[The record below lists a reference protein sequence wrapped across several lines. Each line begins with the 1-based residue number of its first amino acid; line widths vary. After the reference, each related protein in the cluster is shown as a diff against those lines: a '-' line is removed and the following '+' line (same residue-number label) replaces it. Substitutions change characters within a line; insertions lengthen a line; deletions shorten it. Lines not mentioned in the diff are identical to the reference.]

1 VNYERFILTE
11 CMNLCVIV
19 HTIQSIDSYQLG
31 RLIRPP
37 FPILFF
43 PKMSVQSITAVYNL
57 ASQTDKNLGLNWYA
71 RALTFAVQ
79 LSDLYDIET
88 TTIVGVIAALSPR
101 NRWER
106 NMQDAESM
114 VKVAANGGDYDDL
127 VQLKVCT
134 FGTGKDKAARI
145 LSESITE
152 RDELLALLKGPKLC
166 EFFNCILGDCD
177 DVCID
182 GHAYSIWVGDRIT
195 LANVPSIGVKLR
207 RTIKADYQ
215 QAAKDL
221 SLKPHE
227 LQAITWVCWK
237 RLHGV

>member
-1 VNYERFILTE
+1 
-11 CMNLCVIV
+11 
-19 HTIQSIDSYQLG
+19 
-31 RLIRPP
+31 
-37 FPILFF
+37 
-43 PKMSVQSITAVYNL
+43 MSVQSITAVYNL
-57 ASQTDKNLGLNWYA
+57 ASQADKNQGLNWYA

-114 VKVAANGGDYDDL
+114 VKVAANGGTFQDL
-127 VQLKVCT
+127 MQLKVCT
-134 FGTGKDKAARI
+134 FTTGKEKAAAI
-145 LSESITE
+145 LANKVSD
-152 RDELLALLKGPKLC
+152 RAELLATLKGPKLC

-195 LANVPSIGVKLR
+195 MANVPSIGKKLR
-207 RTIKADYQ
+207 QTIKADYQ
-215 QAAKDL
+215 KAAKNL
-221 SLKPHE
+221 GLKSHE
-227 LQAITWVCWK
+227 LQAITWVCWR
-237 RLHGV
+237 RLHKV

>member
-1 VNYERFILTE
+1 
-11 CMNLCVIV
+11 
-19 HTIQSIDSYQLG
+19 
-31 RLIRPP
+31 
-37 FPILFF
+37 
-43 PKMSVQSITAVYNL
+43 MSVQSITAVYNL
-57 ASQTDKNLGLNWYA
+57 ASQADKNQGLNWYA

-114 VKVAANGGDYDDL
+114 VKVAANGGTFEDL
-127 VQLKVCT
+127 MQLKVCT
-134 FGTGKDKAARI
+134 FKTGKSKAAAI
-145 LSESITE
+145 LANKVSD
-152 RDELLALLKGPKLC
+152 RAELLATLKGPKLC

-195 LANVPSIGVKLR
+195 LANVPSIGKKLR
-207 RTIKADYQ
+207 QNIKADYQ

-221 SLKPHE
+221 GLKSHE

-237 RLHGV
+237 RLHNV